1 MTDPDQHPDARLR
14 DLTAPVLNPLPGVVW
29 ALLAVVGGV
38 EAVLILAGQGWIGG
52 PTGIGWRLEA
62 IQRLAFPAEVQGWMI
77 ENRAAPARLLLR
89 YVGYPWVQAAPAAAG
104 VALVM
109 LAALGKAVAEGQ
121 GARVVLAVALA
132 VPPLAA
138 AAFAALAPAGDL
150 AWLIGAMPLVFGLVG
165 AFTFGLWS
173 RAADARARRR
183 AFGLIGVLMLARLGV
198 GLLVE
203 VGPGW
208 IADLVAFALGFALAA
223 GLAPGATGRL
233 AARLRGR

>member
-1 MTDPDQHPDARLR
+1 MTDPDDRLR

-52 PTGIGWRLEA
+52 PAGIGWRLEA
-62 IQRLAFPAEVQGWMI
+62 IQRLAFPAEAQGWMI

-89 YVGYPWVQAAPAAAG
+89 YVAYPWVQAAPAAAG
-104 VALVM
+104 LALVM

-138 AAFAALAPAGDL
+138 AAFAALAPAGGAAGGA

-165 AFTFGLWS
+165 AFTFGLWA
-173 RAADARARRR
+173 RAADVRARRR
-183 AFGLIGVLMLARLGV
+183 AFGLIGVLILARLAL
-198 GLLVE
+198 GLMVE

-208 IADLVAFALGFALAA
+208 IADLAAFALGFALAA
-223 GLAPGATGRL
+223 ALAPGAGGRL
-233 AARLRGR
+233 AARLRRG

>member
-1 MTDPDQHPDARLR
+1 MTDPEDRLR

-38 EAVLILAGQGWIGG
+38 EAGLIAAGQGWIGG
-52 PTGIGWRLEA
+52 PQGIGWRLEA
-62 IQRLAFPAEVQGWMI
+62 IQRFAFPAEAQGWMI
-77 ENRAAPARLLLR
+77 ENRAAPARLVLR
-89 YVGYPWVQAAPAAAG
+89 YVAYPWVQAGPAAAG
-104 VALVM
+104 LALVM

-121 GARVVLAVALA
+121 GARVVLAVAAL

-138 AAFAALAPAGDL
+138 AAFALLAPAGGA

-165 AFTFGLWS
+165 AFTLGLWS

-183 AFGLIGVLMLARLGV
+183 AFGLIGVLILARLGL
-198 GLLVE
+198 GLMVE

-208 IADLVAFALGFALAA
+208 IADLAAFALGFALAA
-223 GLAPGATGRL
+223 ALAPGAGMRI
-233 AARLRGR
+233 AVRLRRR